1 MRVKTDARRKAIT
14 DSAWQVFKENGFE
27 RTTMSEI
34 SDRVGGSKATLYS
47 YFKSK
52 EELFTAALQQAMASR
67 SDEAFEH
74 LTGAGDLRERLIAF
88 GRGYLEARLT
98 PDMVGVERALMTEA
112 ERSGLGDVF
121 RAQAIVPHWR
131 RLAAAFEQEM
141 AAGRLRRAAPY
152 TVALHYRGL
161 VEADILERRLHG
173 DTTITAG
180 QIDAAVKDGVE
191 AFLRA
196 YAP

>member
-1 MRVKTDARRKAIT
+1 LRVKTDARRKAIT
-14 DSAWQVFKENGFE
+14 ATAWAVFKENGFE

-52 EELFTAALQQAMASR
+52 EELFAAALQQAVGAR
-67 SDEAFEH
+67 SDEAFGRIA
-74 LTGAGDLRERLIAF
+74 GAGALRERLVGFA
-88 GRGYLEARLT
+88 RTYLEARLT
-98 PDMVGVERALMTEA
+98 PDMISVDRALIAEA
-112 ERSGLGDVF
+112 ERSDLGPILRTQF
-121 RAQAIVPHWR
+121 LVPLWR
-131 RLAAAFEQEM
+131 RLAAVFEQEM

-152 TVALHYRGL
+152 TAALHFRGL
-161 VEADILERRLHG
+161 IEADVLERRIHG
-173 DTTITAG
+173 DLTVTSEEIEAAIT
-180 QIDAAVKDGVE
+180 DGVE